1 MARKTEQR
9 RRPARSSPLVILLLL
24 VLLAGVGLY
33 LNTLQGQ
40 VAAAK
45 EEKARLEQEVAR
57 MTAENESLSSDISQG
72 TTPEMMAEIARK
84 ELGLVDPGEYVFD
97 IIS

>member
-1 MARKTEQR
+1 MARKTEQHR
-9 RRPARSSPLVILLLL
+9 RQARSSPLVILLLL

-84 ELGLVDPGEYVFD
+84 ELGLVEPGEYVFD
-97 IIS
+97 IIG

>member
-9 RRPARSSPLVILLLL
+9 RRQARSSPLVILLLL

-33 LNTLQGQ
+33 LHTLQGQ
-40 VAAAK
+40 VTAAK
-45 EEKARLEQEVAR
+45 QEKARLEQEVAR
-57 MTAENESLSSDISQG
+57 ITAENEALSSDISQG

>member
-1 MARKTEQR
+1 MAKKTEQP

-84 ELGLVDPGEYVFD
+84 ELGLVEPGEYVFD
-97 IIS
+97 IIG